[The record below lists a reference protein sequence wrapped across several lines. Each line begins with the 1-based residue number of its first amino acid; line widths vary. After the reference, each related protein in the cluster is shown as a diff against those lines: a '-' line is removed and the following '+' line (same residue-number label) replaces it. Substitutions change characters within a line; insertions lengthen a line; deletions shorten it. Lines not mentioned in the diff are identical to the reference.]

1 MKRIF
6 LHITFFFF
14 VVSITAQEIY
24 NVEDCR
30 RMALEHNSSIKIAN
44 ENVKVARSMKK
55 AAFTQFLP
63 NFSAIGAYSWQ
74 QKNLS
79 LLPDDAYLPV
89 GVPQADGTIGI
100 GVGPNSTPT
109 PNADGTFK
117 FEDAAINNN
126 FTMIDGK
133 PVPLNNQGQPFDP
146 SKNPNELMW
155 KNYAILPK
163 DALEMDMKNVFVGGI
178 NFVQPIFMG
187 GKIVQL
193 YSIAGFGEKIA
204 EARNENAITDL
215 ILEVDEAYWRVV
227 SLENKVKL
235 AKEMNAT
242 VAKLDSNMTALHEE
256 GMATKADVL
265 KVKVKLN
272 EAELSVVK
280 AENGLNL
287 SRMALN
293 QVCGLPL
300 DKKIMLVD
308 EELDENMEIPQII
321 PIEEALS
328 YRSEI
333 KMLTQ
338 MKNMAK
344 ANEKMMISRFLP
356 TVALTGNYMVTNP
369 NAFNGFD
376 KSFDGMFRFGVVAKI
391 PIFHFGEK
399 IHTLKSSRAKSVI
412 ANLEIKDAKEKIE
425 LQINQSSYKTMESIK
440 KQAKTQKN
448 VENAEENL
456 MYANE
461 GFKEGVITASDVL
474 MAQTA
479 WLSAKSENIDA
490 TIDVKLNN
498 LYLQKSMGTLLP
510 SLSNISN
517 Q

>member
-1 MKRIF
+1 MMRKLF
-6 LHITFFFF
+6 LHITLFLS
-14 VVSITAQEIY
+14 VSLAAQEVY
-24 NVEDCR
+24 NVDDLR

-44 ENVKVARSMKK
+44 ENIKAARSLKK

-63 NFSAIGAYSWQ
+63 NFSAVGAYSWQ
-74 QKNLS
+74 EKNIS

-89 GVPQADGTIGI
+89 GVPQADGSVGI
-100 GVGPNSTPT
+100 GVGPNSKPT
-109 PNADGTFK
+109 PNADGTFR

-146 SKNPNELMW
+146 SKTPNDLMW

-187 GKIVQL
+187 GKIIQL
-193 YSIAGFGEKIA
+193 YSIAGYGEKIA
-204 EARNENAITDL
+204 EARSENAIADL

-242 VAKLDSNMTALHEE
+242 VAQLDTNITALFDE

-272 EAELSVVK
+272 EAELSVIK
-280 AENGLNL
+280 AENGLSL

-293 QVCGLPL
+293 QICGLDL
-300 DKKIMLVD
+300 EEKITLID
-308 EELDENMEIPQII
+308 EDLNEMPVLLTAVST
-321 PIEEALS
+321 EEALKN
-328 YRSEI
+328 RPEI
-333 KMLTQ
+333 KMLSQ
-338 MKNMAK
+338 KKNIAK
-344 ANEKMMISRFLP
+344 AQEKLSISRFLP

-376 KSFDGMFRFGVVAKI
+376 KSFDGMFRFGVVAKV
-391 PIFHFGEK
+391 PLFHFGEK
-399 IHTLKSSRAKSVI
+399 IHTLRSSRASGVI
-412 ANLEIKDAKEKIE
+412 AELEMKDAQEKIK
-425 LQINQSSYKTMESIK
+425 LQINQSTYKNRESLK
-440 KQAKTQKN
+440 KQIQTQKN

-456 MYANE
+456 RYAND
-461 GFKEGVITASDVL
+461 GFQEGVITANDVL

-479 WLSAKSENIDA
+479 WLSAKSESIDA
-490 TIDVKLNN
+490 AIEVKLSN
-498 LYLQKSMGTLLP
+498 LYLQKSMGTLISSLP
-510 SLSNISN
+510 YISN
-517 Q
+517 K